1 MMIDQSKSKFA
12 DLLRE
17 IEASMGTEIQE
28 VHVWRERNPATF
40 NGKPYEKS
48 EKGNN
53 VICIKVLIFS

>member
-1 MMIDQSKSKFA
+1 MTIDQSKSKFA

-28 VHVWRERNPATF
+28 VHVWRERNSATF

-48 EKGNN
+48 E
-53 VICIKVLIFS
+53 IKVTMLFA